1 MNSGESIKIR
11 MSELPKRLEL
21 IGPNGEIIPFA
32 LMPKKGEVGVYLN
45 KISNQL
51 LKLIGKK

>member
-1 MNSGESIKIR
+1 MSPDDTIRVKMN
-11 MSELPKRLEL
+11 ELPKRLEL

-45 KISNQL
+45 KISSQL
-51 LKLIGKK
+51 LKLIGNK